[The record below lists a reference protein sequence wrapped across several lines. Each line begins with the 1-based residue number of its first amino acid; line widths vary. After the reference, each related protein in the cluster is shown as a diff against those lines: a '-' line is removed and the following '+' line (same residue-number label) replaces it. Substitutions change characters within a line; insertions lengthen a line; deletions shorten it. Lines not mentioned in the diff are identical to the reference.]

1 MHIQEAPEH
10 PRANERPLNKVHTY
24 EKDNAFDGVSQCSH
38 LDPQPGRSAAM
49 EQRHPPIDF
58 TQLPGPYEARDN
70 TRRTPEHQRL
80 KLCFLYFY
88 LWDETA

>member
-1 MHIQEAPEH
+1 
-10 PRANERPLNKVHTY
+10 
-24 EKDNAFDGVSQCSH
+24 
-38 LDPQPGRSAAM
+38 M